1 MTKLYKGRG
10 TGCTRCNGTGYKGRV
25 ALYEVLVINDGLK
38 ECILQ
43 GFSAAELKNE
53 AIRLGMKTLRQ
64 AAITKLLEGVTTIPE
79 VVRCSAP
86 D

>member
-1 MTKLYKGRG
+1 
-10 TGCTRCNGTGYKGRV
+10 
-25 ALYEVLVINDGLK
+25 
-38 ECILQ
+38 
-43 GFSAAELKNE
+43 
-53 AIRLGMKTLRQ
+53 MKTLRQ